1 MTMKHTLFTLL
12 AFLAMLSA
20 WADEGRQYITLDSR
34 LGHEGSLTWHMI
46 RASEA
51 KQNASEI
58 ASVGFNQSGWKEAIV
73 PATVLTN
80 LVGQKVYPEPYFGQT
95 NKLANNLIPDLAK
108 AGREFYTYWFRTEFN
123 VPADYKGK
131 RIWLE
136 PTGINYRAEIW
147 VNGTLVGTMAG
158 MFCSQPFDVTDRVK
172 PGETAALAIRVFPV
186 DVPGTTAPKGWGAVG
201 EWHNG
206 GDGWIGQ
213 NVTQLM
219 TVGWDFTFEDG
230 IRDRNTGIWRSI
242 RLYATGNQQLRSPFV
257 ASELSHPNYDEAR
270 ETVSV
275 EVWNPNTFGGGE
287 CTVTGSISE
296 LPLKGDGGSIAFSSK
311 KIKLQRGE
319 HTTVTFS
326 PDDFPQLIVKNPR
339 LWWPKNKGEQNLYTL
354 QLTLLDSKG
363 NVMDRLSTRFG
374 IREVIATRETP
385 DKSKLFVVNGQKTF
399 IRGNN
404 WIPEAMLRTD
414 DRRMETE
421 MAYTDQSGI
430 NLLRLWGGGIAES
443 DRFYELCDEYG
454 IMVWQEFWMTGDTRH
469 PMDEPLYLA
478 NVENTMKRIR
488 NHPSIVIYV
497 SSNESTAVT
506 GAEELI
512 RSLAPG
518 IPYQMQSECDG
529 VHDGSPYKQVNPMRH
544 YENTASDRGSRVD
557 GFNPEYGA
565 PTLPIVESLRD
576 MMPAEDLWPINK
588 ATWDYMD
595 GNGFH
600 LMTTLYKDMVNEYG
614 ASNSIEEFARRGQMV
629 GAINSKSIWE
639 VWNENKL
646 EFGDRWCSGL
656 LFWYHNC
663 PNWQVC
669 ARMWDWYLEPTASL
683 YHTMHALEPL
693 HIQYNY
699 LKGTVSV
706 SNDYLDEQRGLQA
719 KAEVYD
725 LQSRRI
731 GTVKARVDVPANGV
745 ANDVLR
751 IASKAQGHASDLC
764 IVLPDDITPVYFI
777 ALELTD
783 AKGKVVS
790 KNFYWCSTN
799 KYEGKSTLTGP
810 CTAGFEPLATLPEA
824 RPAVSTRRLTADD
837 GYCEWEVS
845 VRNSSSRIAFCC
857 QLLLTDMKDK
867 PLHGTYYSDNFF
879 SLLPGEK
886 KLITIRTA
894 KQGNN
899 IYHLRFCENMAATRN
914 VVIR

>member
-1 MTMKHTLFTLL
+1 MKQAVLTLL
-12 AFLAMLSA
+12 TFFAILTVSA
-20 WADEGRQYITLDSR
+20 SDRQDYINLDSR
-34 LGHEGSLTWHMI
+34 LKHGGSQTWYML
-46 RASEA
+46 RADKMQTTAVELSRP
-51 KQNASEI
+51 
-58 ASVGFNQSGWKEAIV
+58 GFNMEGWTEAIV

-80 LVGQKVYPEPYFGQT
+80 LVEQNVYPEPYYGQT
-95 NKLANNLIPDLAK
+95 NKLANNHIPDLAK
-108 AGREFYTYWFRTEFN
+108 VGREFYTYWFRTEFI
-123 VPADYKGK
+123 VPDKFKGK

-136 PTGINYRAEIW
+136 PMGINYRAEVW
-147 VNGTLVGTMAG
+147 VNGYMIGQMAG
-158 MFCSQPFDVTDRVK
+158 MFNSQPFDITDRVK
-172 PGETAALAIRVFPV
+172 PGQMAALAIRVYPI
-186 DVPGTTAPKGWGAVG
+186 DVPGTAMPKSWGAAG

-242 RLYATGNQQLRSPFV
+242 RLYATGNQQLRSPYIS
-257 ASELSHPNYDEAR
+257 SELSHPNFDEAR
-270 ETVSV
+270 ETISV
-275 EVWNPNTFGGGE
+275 EVWNPNTSSGE
-287 CTVTGSISE
+287 CTISGSIE
-296 LPLKGDGGSIAFSSK
+296 GTDITFQSK
-311 KIKLQRGE
+311 KMKLQRGE
-319 HTTVTFS
+319 HVTVTFS
-326 PDDFPQLIVKNPR
+326 PKDYPQLVIKNPR
-339 LWWPKNKGEQNLYTL
+339 LWWPKNKGPQNLYTL
-354 QLTLLDSKG
+354 RLTLKDGKG
-363 NVMDRLSTRFG
+363 NVMDSLSTRFG
-374 IREVIATRETP
+374 IKEVIATRDTP
-385 DKSKLFVVNGQKTF
+385 DKSKLFIVNGHKTF
-399 IRGNN
+399 VRGTN

-414 DRRMETE
+414 DSRMETE
-421 MAYTDQSGI
+421 LALTDQSGV

-506 GAEELI
+506 GAEALI
-512 RSLAPG
+512 KSLAPG

-565 PTLPIVESLRD
+565 PTLPIVESLYK
-576 MMPAEDLWPINK
+576 MMPKEDLWPINK
-588 ATWDYMD
+588 TTWDYMD

-600 LMTTLYKDMVNEYG
+600 LMSTLYKDMVNQYG
-614 ASNSIEEFARRGQMV
+614 ESSSIEEFARRGQMV

-646 EFGDRWCSGL
+646 QYGDRWCSGL

-669 ARMWDWYLEPTASL
+669 ARLWDWFLEPTASL

-693 HIQYNY
+693 HIQYDY

-706 SNDYLDEQRGLQA
+706 SNDYVEEQKGLKA

-725 LQSRRI
+725 MNSRKVN
-731 GTVKARVDVPANGV
+731 TVTASVDVPADGV
-745 ANDVLR
+745 ANDILSVA
-751 IASKAQGHASDLC
+751 I
-764 IVLPDDITPVYFI
+764 PDGITPVFFI

-783 AKGKVVS
+783 SKGNVLS
-790 KNFYWCSTN
+790 RNFYWRSTN
-799 KYEGKSTLTGP
+799 KYEGKNTVTGP
-810 CTAGFEPLATLPEA
+810 CTGGFEPLGTLPEA
-824 RPAVSTRRLTADD
+824 KPTVTARRLVDKD
-837 GYCEWEVS
+837 GCSQWEVTIK
-845 VRNSSSRIAFCC
+845 NGKRIAFFC
-857 QLLLTDMKDK
+857 QLLLTDAEGQ
-867 PLHGTYYSDNFF
+867 PLHGTYYSDNFI
-879 SLLPGEK
+879 SLLPGQK
-886 KLITIRTA
+886 QVVTIRTA
-894 KQGNN
+894 QHDGTS
-899 IYHLRFCENMAATRN
+899 YRLRFCENMSAVKQVA
-914 VVIR
+914 IK

>member
-1 MTMKHTLFTLL
+1 MKKILL
-12 AFLAMLSA
+12 TSFLIFLAALSA
-20 WADEGRQYITLDSR
+20 WAGDGREYISLDSR
-34 LGHEGSLTWHMI
+34 LGHGGNIVWHMI
-46 RASEA
+46 RDRETKATAREISMPGF
-51 KQNASEI
+51 KQE
-58 ASVGFNQSGWKEAIV
+58 GWAEAIV

-80 LVGQKVYPEPYFGQT
+80 LVEQKVYPEPYYGQT
-95 NKLANNLIPDLAK
+95 NKLANNIIPDIANV
-108 AGREFYTYWFRTEFN
+108 GREFYTYWFRTEFT
-123 VPADYKGK
+123 VPASYKGK

-147 VNGTLVGTMAG
+147 VNGYMIGTMAG
-158 MFCSQPFDVTDRVK
+158 MFNSQPFDITDRAVQ
-172 PGETAALAIRVFPV
+172 PGQTTALAIRVYPV

-242 RLYATGNQQLRSPFV
+242 RLYATGGQQLRSPFV
-257 ASELSHPNYDEAR
+257 RSELSHPGYDEAR

-275 EVWNPNTFGGGE
+275 EVWNPGTGGAECSVLGE
-287 CTVTGSISE
+287 IEGTGIRFR
-296 LPLKGDGGSIAFSSK
+296 KDKVRIG
-311 KIKLQRGE
+311 RGQ
-319 HTTVTFS
+319 HTTVTFT
-326 PDDFPQLIVKNPR
+326 PQDHPQLVMKRPR
-339 LWWPKNKGEQNLYTL
+339 LWWPKNKGGQHLYTL
-354 QLTLLDSKG
+354 RLKLLDGKG
-363 NVMDRLSTRFG
+363 NLTDSLSTRFG
-374 IREVIATRETP
+374 IREVVATRETP
-385 DKSKLFVVNGQKTF
+385 DKSKLFLVNGHKTF
-399 IRGNN
+399 VRGTN

-414 DRRMETE
+414 DSRMETE
-421 MAYTDQSGI
+421 LALTDQSGV

-454 IMVWQEFWMTGDTRH
+454 IMVWQEFWMTGDTKH

-478 NVENTMKRIR
+478 NVESTMKRIR

-497 SSNESTAVT
+497 SSNESSAVT

-512 RSLAPG
+512 RSLAPDV
-518 IPYQMQSECDG
+518 PYQMQSECDG

-565 PTLPIVESLRD
+565 PTLPIVEDLYE
-576 MMPAEDLWPINK
+576 MMPREDLWPMNK
-588 ATWDYMD
+588 STWDYMD

-600 LMTTLYKDMVNEYG
+600 LMSTLYKDMVDQYG
-614 ASNSIEEFARRGQMV
+614 QSTSIEEFARRGQMV

-646 EFGDRWCSGL
+646 QYGDRWCSGL

-669 ARMWDWYLEPTASL
+669 ARLWDWFLEPTASL
-683 YHTMHALEPL
+683 YHTMHALEPV
-693 HIQYNY
+693 HIQYDY

-706 SNDYLDEQRGLQA
+706 SNDYIEPQRGLRA

-725 LQSRRI
+725 LQSRRVS
-731 GTVKARVDVPANGV
+731 TVTTRVDVPADGV
-745 ANDVLR
+745 ANDVLKVE
-751 IASKAQGHASDLC
+751 I
-764 IVLPDDITPVYFI
+764 PDDITPVYFI

-810 CTAGFEPLATLPEA
+810 CTAGFEPLASLPEA
-824 RPAVSTRRLTADD
+824 KPTVTARFLSV
-837 GYCEWEVS
+837 GEHEVT
-845 VRNSSSRIAFCC
+845 VKNSGRRIAFFC
-857 QLLLTDMKDK
+857 QLLLTDKALK
-867 PLHGTYYSDNFF
+867 PVHGTYYSDNFF

-886 KLITIRTA
+886 KTIIVRTPRR
-894 KQGNN
+894 GFE
-899 IYHLRFCENMAATRN
+899 YRLRFCENMGTMQNITVRTP
-914 VVIR
+914 